1 MTVPVTT
8 LIETYEEL
16 RDEWKTTHC
25 GDESEESR
33 SAIAMAVLMAAQNQE
48 AYESPP
54 IVPTAIWQERT
65 GSPSTWT
72 VQAPH

>member
-8 LIETYEEL
+8 LIEMYEEL

-48 AYESPP
+48 AYES
-54 IVPTAIWQERT
+54 IRSCARTKLTNFQATA
-65 GSPSTWT
+65 
-72 VQAPH
+72 VK

>member
-8 LIETYEEL
+8 LIETYEVL
-16 RDEWKTTHC
+16 RHEWKNTHC

-48 AYESPP
+48 DYES
-54 IVPTAIWQERT
+54 IKSCARTKLTEVTA
-65 GSPSTWT
+65 
-72 VQAPH
+72 VK

>member
-33 SAIAMAVLMAAQNQE
+33 SAIAMA
-48 AYESPP
+48 
-54 IVPTAIWQERT
+54 AI
-65 GSPSTWT
+65 SLSL
-72 VQAPH
+72 

>member
-48 AYESPP
+48 DYES
-54 IVPTAIWQERT
+54 IKRCART
-65 GSPSTWT
+65 KLTDFQVTS
-72 VQAPH
+72 VK